1 MDFKEFTG
9 EVQHRIEGDSQGR
22 AVRATRAVLTTL
34 GDRLDAGGA
43 SDVASP
49 LPMEIDR
56 YVVEGDHGQR
66 FGYQEFL
73 ERVVERANNED
84 VPYDF
89 GKSGEMEMADADYAT
104 KAIVDLVIEELP
116 AGQETHLHD
125 QLPEDEYADIFEF
138 YEADETPWEKIE

>member
-1 MDFKEFTG
+1 MNFKEFTG
-9 EVQHRIEGDSQGR
+9 QVQHRLEADSQGR

-66 FGYQEFL
+66 FDYQEFL

-84 VPYDF
+84 IPYNF
-89 GKSGEMEMADADYAT
+89 GKSGEMEMADADFAS
-104 KAIVDLVIEELP
+104 KAIVALVVDQLP
-116 AGQETHLHD
+116 AGQESHLEG
-125 QLPEDEYADIFEF
+125 QLPDDYDDLFEF
-138 YEADETPWEKIE
+138 VHADQTPWEEIE